1 MPLRRPQF
9 RDPRRRRTFV
19 LLLALW
25 PACCAPPQPPPK
37 PAEPALEAPPP
48 PPVQAARPVLRA
60 AWSFQTGPDACVALA
75 KAGPA
80 SLQITVRPERLIR
93 LTVALPG
100 NVPDKPAAR
109 FNGPA
114 GHWLIRGTRAGRREA
129 LFALGR
135 DETSLGRILVLL
147 SGGMLNLEHPGED
160 LPILSLPESGA
171 QGQDWFAC
179 ARRSVN

>member
-1 MPLRRPQF
+1 M
-9 RDPRRRRTFV
+9 FV

-25 PACCAPPQPPPK
+25 PACCASPPPK
-37 PAEPALEAPPP
+37 AAEQAPEAPPA

-60 AWSFQTGPDACVALA
+60 AWSFQTAPDACVALA

-100 NVPDKPAAR
+100 DAPDKPTAR

-114 GHWLIRGTRAGRREA
+114 GHWLILGMRAGRREA
-129 LFALGR
+129 LFTLGR
-135 DETSLGRILVLL
+135 DETSLSRILVLL
-147 SGGMLNLEHPGED
+147 SGGMLNLEPRGED

-171 QGQDWFAC
+171 QGREWFAC